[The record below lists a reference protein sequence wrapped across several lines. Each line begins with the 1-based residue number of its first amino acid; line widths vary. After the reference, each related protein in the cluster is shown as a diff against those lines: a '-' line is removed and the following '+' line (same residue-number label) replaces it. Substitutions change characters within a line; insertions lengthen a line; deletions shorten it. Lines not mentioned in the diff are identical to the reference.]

1 MLGVADTG
9 SGIEA
14 EVQAHIFE
22 PFFTTKEHGKGTG
35 LGLSTVYGIVK
46 QHDGYIAVDSDVGR
60 GTTFTIYLPRVEDA
74 VEPVGGGAA
83 PDGSPRGEETILLVE
98 DEGDV
103 RELAREILEK
113 SGYAV
118 LEAANGPD
126 ALRIAARHEGVIH
139 LLLTD
144 VVMPQ
149 MSGRELA
156 RRLVRKRPEVRVL
169 YTSGYID
176 ENMIRRSVVDE
187 DTALLKKPFSS
198 DALVRRV
205 REVLD
210 GRPPVR

>member
-1 MLGVADTG
+1 RRVA
-9 SGIEA
+9 E
-14 EVQAHIFE
+14 
-22 PFFTTKEHGKGTG
+22 
-35 LGLSTVYGIVK
+35 
-46 QHDGYIAVDSDVGR
+46 
-60 GTTFTIYLPRVEDA
+60 A
-74 VEPVGGGAA
+74 VEPGGGGGG
-83 PDGSPRGEETILLVE
+83 PGGSARGEETILLVE
-98 DEGDV
+98 DEGAV

-156 RRLVRKRPEVRVL
+156 RRLVRKRREVRVL

-176 ENMIRRSVVDE
+176 DNMSRRSVVAP
-187 DTALLKKPFSS
+187 DTA
-198 DALVRRV
+198 
-205 REVLD
+205 
-210 GRPPVR
+210 RP